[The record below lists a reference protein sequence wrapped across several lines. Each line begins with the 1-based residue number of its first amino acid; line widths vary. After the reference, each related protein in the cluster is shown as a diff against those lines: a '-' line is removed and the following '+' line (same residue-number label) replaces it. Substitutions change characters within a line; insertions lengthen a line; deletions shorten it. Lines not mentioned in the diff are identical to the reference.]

1 MSVSGW
7 YLSLTNCNQKMDNI
21 TALNGLL
28 IIALDIEK
36 DRGDYKMNVNI
47 AGCL

>member
-1 MSVSGW
+1 
-7 YLSLTNCNQKMDNI
+7 MDNI